1 METSRNTTLP
11 PTQIKDF
18 LVNEYFYKSNS
29 FETLRFY
36 LPLKICLNAFEKTH
50 FFFSWLKTLW
60 KNTTHCLRQTWF
72 SHFAPTHWL
81 TYRHMHM
88 EGLDWSL
95 LCLETLQH
103 IYCLII
109 LKNIHSNIHNSSWS
123 ISILV
128 LLDMSYEIS

>member
-50 FFFSWLKTLW
+50 FFSPGF
-60 KNTTHCLRQTWF
+60 
-72 SHFAPTHWL
+72 
-81 TYRHMHM
+81 
-88 EGLDWSL
+88 
-95 LCLETLQH
+95 
-103 IYCLII
+103 
-109 LKNIHSNIHNSSWS
+109 NSMKEYNP
-123 ISILV
+123 LP
-128 LLDMSYEIS
+128 

>member
-50 FFFSWLKTLW
+50 FFSPGLKLYERIQPIALDKLDFRTLLLHTDSHTGICTW
-60 KNTTHCLRQTWF
+60 K
-72 SHFAPTHWL
+72 
-81 TYRHMHM
+81 
-88 EGLDWSL
+88 DWTGV
-95 LCLETLQH
+95 C
-103 IYCLII
+103 Y
-109 LKNIHSNIHNSSWS
+109 
-123 ISILV
+123 V
-128 LLDMSYEIS
+128 